1 MAAAIDAGL
10 RKFHAS
16 LNVSDLDKSVAFYRV
31 LLGAEPAKVRS
42 DYAKFDI
49 AEPPLVLS
57 LIPGRPN
64 AGGNL
69 NHVGLRVRTA
79 EELVEIQ
86 RRLEAAGMPT
96 EREDG
101 VECCYARQT
110 KFWITDPDR
119 ALWEVY
125 VFHEDVAEHG
135 HGAPPPVAE
144 AAIEPAAA
152 PTVWQ
157 HRLNEPI
164 PARLPYDDGTLH
176 EAQLTGSI
184 NVEPATEHRA
194 SLVASIFRA
203 LRPGAALRVH
213 GLTGDRTLGSRPSL
227 PGPAA
232 AVQHVPSAAD
242 VVRELVLAGFVDV
255 QLEKLS
261 QTAYFVVDGVSMR
274 EARFVARKPAQ
285 PSGAAAHRAVYLGP
299 MAQVMDDF
307 GNLFRR
313 GAVTSIEARDWEMLS
328 TGPMRAAFLFLGPDA
343 APQATSG
350 GACCGGQSTAA
361 ADQSL
366 VATGLQPRGSRA

>member
-1 MAAAIDAGL
+1 MGAIDAGL

-16 LNVSDLDKSVAFYRV
+16 LNVSNIDQSVAFYRV

-57 LIPGRPN
+57 LIPGRPGT
-64 AGGNL
+64 GGNL

-79 EELVEIQ
+79 EELVDIQ

-96 EREDG
+96 QREEG
-101 VECCYARQT
+101 VECCYAKQT
-110 KFWITDPDR
+110 KFWIPDPDQ

-135 HGAPPPVAE
+135 HGAPPPVATVATAE
-144 AAIEPAAA
+144 AGAAVATPAAI
-152 PTVWQ
+152 WQ
-157 HRLNEPI
+157 HRLREPI
-164 PARLPYDDGTLH
+164 PARLPHEDGTLH
-176 EAQLTGSI
+176 EAQLEGSI
-184 NVEPATEHRA
+184 NVEPSAENR
-194 SLVASIFRA
+194 SGLISSIFRA
-203 LRPGAALRVH
+203 LRPGAAVRVH
-213 GLTGDRTLGSRPSL
+213 GLTGDRTLTSRPSL

-232 AVQHVPSAAD
+232 GVQHVPSTAD

-285 PSGAAAHRAVYLGP
+285 PTGAAAHRAVYLGP

-313 GAVTSIEARDWEMLS
+313 GGVTSIEARDWEMLS
-328 TGPMRAAFLFLGPDA
+328 TGPMRGSFLFLGPDA
-343 APQATSG
+343 SVQTASG
-350 GACCGGQSTAA
+350 SCCSGAA
-361 ADQSL
+361 A
-366 VATGLQPRGSRA
+366 ATV

>member
-16 LNVSDLDKSVAFYRV
+16 LNVSNLDKSVAFYRV
-31 LLGAEPAKVRS
+31 LLGTEPAKVRA

-57 LIPGRPN
+57 LIPGRPVS
-64 AGGNL
+64 GGNL

-86 RRLEAAGMPT
+86 RRLEAAGLPT
-96 EREDG
+96 QREEG
-101 VECCYARQT
+101 VECCYAKQT
-110 KFWITDPDR
+110 KFWIPDPDQ

-135 HGAPPPVAE
+135 HGAPPPVTSV
-144 AAIEPAAA
+144 AASVATTAGAA
-152 PTVWQ
+152 PSVWQ
-157 HRLNEPI
+157 HRLREPI
-164 PARLPYDDGTLH
+164 PSRLPYDDGALH
-176 EAQLTGSI
+176 EAQLEGSI
-184 NVEPATEHRA
+184 NAAPSAEHRA
-194 SLVASIFRA
+194 GLIPSIFRA
-203 LRPGAALRVH
+203 LRPGAVLRVH
-213 GLTGDRTLGSRPSL
+213 GLTGDRTLAARPSL

-232 AVQHVPSAAD
+232 AVQHVPSTAD

-255 QLEKLS
+255 QIEKLS
-261 QTAYFVVDGVSMR
+261 HTAYFVVDGVSMR
-274 EARFVARKPAQ
+274 EARIVARKPAE
-285 PSGAAAHRAVYLGP
+285 PTGAAAHRAVYLGP

-328 TGPMRAAFLFLGPDA
+328 AGPMRGSFLFLGPEA
-343 APQATSG
+343 ATA
-350 GACCGGQSTAA
+350 TAA
-361 ADQSL
+361 SAGCCSSAP
-366 VATGLQPRGSRA
+366 VTA